1 MEYDVY
7 IFNEVGVKNPYSLSG
22 TRNFTYL
29 KTLNLGQPP
38 RKTESYTVQFRIENK
53 SPNSTLVAIPYKAC
67 NAWLPG
73 HGWVMFT
80 VIKNIVISGDIVTV
94 YMYVNYINP
103 NNNADWEGY
112 RDPTATIHIFEM
124 FDADDK
130 EGNFGIVIDNATD
143 YSKITDKSKLG
154 FIVWSYSGVVNNA
167 MTLPSNLPNMSSQ
180 SVLAYWDHSSA
191 VVEYDHVNNRVITN
205 GQSVQM
211 DIVITQG
218 GFSPPAKLNDWGVF
232 IFNDLGEPVL
242 TNYYPPLK
250 TPSYVKLGRN
260 AVKSFDKPL
269 VTLGQYGLFFTGS
282 TGRRRAWNAGLKMQN
297 GAISIASGSYAGVQ
311 GDQKSG
317 TGSEFYSECNV
328 LVLNRDDYF

>member
-124 FDADDK
+124 FDADDQ
-130 EGNFGIVIDNATD
+130 EG
-143 YSKITDKSKLG
+143 
-154 FIVWSYSGVVNNA
+154 
-167 MTLPSNLPNMSSQ
+167 
-180 SVLAYWDHSSA
+180 
-191 VVEYDHVNNRVITN
+191 
-205 GQSVQM
+205 
-211 DIVITQG
+211 
-218 GFSPPAKLNDWGVF
+218 
-232 IFNDLGEPVL
+232 
-242 TNYYPPLK
+242 
-250 TPSYVKLGRN
+250 
-260 AVKSFDKPL
+260 
-269 VTLGQYGLFFTGS
+269 
-282 TGRRRAWNAGLKMQN
+282 
-297 GAISIASGSYAGVQ
+297 
-311 GDQKSG
+311 
-317 TGSEFYSECNV
+317 
-328 LVLNRDDYF
+328 